1 MPAPDSVLSLVER
14 FREHRDEYLF
24 AGYNEATLRREF
36 LEPMFKALGWD
47 VDNTKGYAE
56 AYKEVVHEDA
66 IKISGA
72 TKAPDYAFRL
82 GGVRKFFVEA
92 KKPSVDVKGD
102 PSPAYQLRRYAWS
115 AKLPLSILTDF
126 HEFAVYDCTKKPD
139 PTDTAATGRILY
151 LTCEDYARQWEE
163 IAELFS
169 PEAIQKGAFDK
180 HAASAKKKGTTTVD
194 DAFLKEIETWRDL
207 LAHNLALRNPGL
219 TQRELNTA
227 VQTTIDRII
236 FLRICEGRGIE
247 EYGVLQGLVN
257 GTCVYARML
266 GVFRAAD
273 ERYNSGL
280 FHFRSENDRPG
291 EPDTLTP
298 SLVIDDKALREILD
312 ALYYPKSPYEFSVLP
327 ADILGH
333 VYEQFLGKVIRLTA
347 GHRAVV
353 EEKPEVKKAGGV
365 YYTPTYIVD
374 YIVKNTVGKLLE
386 GMTPKEAGS
395 LRILDPACGSGS
407 FLLGAYQLLLDWHQA
422 WYVANDPERW
432 ARGRRPRVFR
442 GQDGEWRLTTAERK
456 RVLLDC
462 IYGVDIDP
470 QAVEVTKLSLLL
482 KVLEGEDAES
492 IGKTLSLLRERALPD
507 LGKNIQCGNSL
518 IGSDFYDDH
527 LIDALTEEERYRIN
541 AFDWDAA
548 FPEIMKQGG
557 FDVVIGNP
565 PYIRI
570 QALKEWA
577 PIEVEYYKKAYVAA
591 SKGNYDIYVVFVER
605 GLSLLSPCGR
615 LGFILPHKFFN
626 AQYGEPLRRL
636 IAEGRH
642 LAEVVDFGDQQV
654 FARASTYT
662 CLMFLQRAGASGC
675 QIMKVD
681 NLDAWR
687 AEGKGTEGSIPAKS
701 ITAAE
706 WNLVIGKG
714 AALFERLA
722 AMPVSLADV
731 TSRTYQGP
739 ITSADTVYLFKKFKP
754 GTKGTTEVVS
764 AELGESTLIES
775 AILKRVVRSG
785 SIGRYSAMPTA
796 LVLFPYEVK
805 DCEARLYT
813 PKEMQDRFPLAWEYL
828 NRNRDLLV
836 GREKGKFRDAQWYR
850 FGRTQNLGMWE
861 QPKLMIPYMINELA
875 AYLDREDDFYFINVT
890 TGGYGITSNQEA
902 GSLEYLCALL
912 NSRLLDF
919 YLKRVTTTF
928 RGGYF
933 AANRQF
939 IELLPI
945 RRVDLADRAD
955 EARHAQAV
963 ALVTGMLSLKKR
975 LSDARTDHDKTVLRR
990 QIDATDRKIDQL
1002 VYVLY
1007 GLTADEIRI
1016 VEETT
1021 RV

>member
-14 FREHRDEYLF
+14 FREHRDEYLS

-82 GGVRKFFVEA
+82 GGARKFFVEA

-115 AKLPLSILTDF
+115 AKLPLSVLTDF

-139 PTDTAATGRILY
+139 LTDTAASCRILY
-151 LTCEDYARQWEE
+151 LTCGDYAKRWEE

-180 HAASAKKKGTTTVD
+180 HAASAKRKGTTTVD
-194 DAFLKEIETWRDL
+194 DAFLKEIEAWRDL
-207 LAHNLALRNPGL
+207 LARNLALRNPGL

-236 FLRICEGRGIE
+236 FLRICEDRGIE
-247 EYGVLQGLVN
+247 EYGVLRGLVN
-257 GTCVYARML
+257 GTCIYARML

-280 FHFRSENDRPG
+280 FHFRSEKDRPG
-291 EPDTLTP
+291 EPDTLTLG
-298 SLVIDDKALREILD
+298 LVIDDKALKEILD

-374 YIVKNTVGKLLE
+374 YIVKNTVGQLLE

-422 WYVANDPERW
+422 WYAGHDPERW
-432 ARGRRPRVFR
+432 ARGRRPTVFL

-456 RVLLDC
+456 RILLDC

-518 IGSDFYDDH
+518 IGPDFYDDH
-527 LIDALTEEERYRIN
+527 LIDTLTEEERYEIN
-541 AFDWDAA
+541 AFDWEEA
-548 FPEIMKQGG
+548 FPEIMRPGG
-557 FDVVIGNP
+557 FDAVIGNP
-565 PYIRI
+565 PYLFARELLTLPARRYFAAHYPTSTDKANTYMLFMARMKDLLNEAGLGGYIVPNSWLTIETASSIRR
-570 QALKEWA
+570 LLLPYLRSVVDLSYPVFEGVSME
-577 PIEVEYYKKAYVAA
+577 PC
-591 SKGNYDIYVVFVER
+591 VFVVSGDAAPSRDVGVMRVDSPAGLARGTMTTQDPALWSAPQFRITIARDPKRAMLMKNLANGAGTVADVFEVRTGLQAYER
-605 GLSLLSPCGR
+605 GKGIPPQSAADVRDHVFDRPEQDQPTTLRYLSGSDVRRYATQWSGLWL
-615 LGFILPHKFFN
+615 
-626 AQYGEPLRRL
+626 QYGKWLAQPRSRDIFTRPRVLVREITSRL
-636 IAEGRH
+636 PRCFEAMFTC
-642 LAEVVDFGDQQV
+642 D
-654 FARASTYT
+654 TYLNNKSVLNVLHPQDDDT
-662 CLMFLQRAGASGC
+662 DLKCL
-675 QIMKVD
+675 
-681 NLDAWR
+681 
-687 AEGKGTEGSIPAKS
+687 
-701 ITAAE
+701 
-706 WNLVIGKG
+706 
-714 AALFERLA
+714 LA
-722 AMPVSLADV
+722 A
-731 TSRTYQGP
+731 
-739 ITSADTVYLFKKFKP
+739 
-754 GTKGTTEVVS
+754 
-764 AELGESTLIES
+764 
-775 AILKRVVRSG
+775 
-785 SIGRYSAMPTA
+785 
-796 LVLFPYEVK
+796 
-805 DCEARLYT
+805 
-813 PKEMQDRFPLAWEYL
+813 
-828 NRNRDLLV
+828 
-836 GREKGKFRDAQWYR
+836 
-850 FGRTQNLGMWE
+850 
-861 QPKLMIPYMINELA
+861 
-875 AYLDREDDFYFINVT
+875 
-890 TGGYGITSNQEA
+890 
-902 GSLEYLCALL
+902 L
-912 NSRLLDF
+912 NSRLLSAF
-919 YLKRVTTTF
+919 YVEMAVKSARKIFPKVVTRNLAEFPYPKAVSRASAT
-928 RGGYF
+928 
-933 AANRQF
+933 
-939 IELLPI
+939 ELASL
-945 RRVDLADRAD
+945 VDR
-955 EARHAQAV
+955 
-963 ALVTGMLSLKKR
+963 MLDLHQREPSP
-975 LSDARTDHDKTVLRR
+975 RTDHERAIVQR
-990 QIDATDRKIDQL
+990 QIEATDRKIDEL
-1002 VYVLY
+1002 VYELY
-1007 GLTADEIRI
+1007 GLTDEEIHI
-1016 VEETT
+1016 VEEAAK
-1021 RV
+1021 